1 MAENYSDPKNNIAI
15 EEEESSFDIMKWVFL
30 VLKYWYLF
38 VISVGIAIGLAYFS
52 NRSWT
57 PTYKTAAK
65 VVMQESNNRQSGDA
79 SSIIQ
84 GFNLASGYRSVN
96 NQLILFSSADLT
108 RKAVERMKLDVDYYS
123 KGRFKTNNLYKLS
136 PIEVT
141 HDYLSD
147 KAAAQEFQ
155 FKSIDDNSYEISCEG
170 DDSNSAFSAKGQYGV
185 PLKNSMFFI
194 TINKTDKFQNSA
206 QLYFKFRSISSW
218 VSDFNARLSFNFVM
232 ERASVVEVSMVGKV
246 SERDKDFIDTLCVV
260 FLDDNLDR
268 KNETATKTID
278 FIDRQMTSIADSL
291 NVAEANLRNF
301 RTANKMLDIGAY
313 SGQIM
318 GKINSLDQKKLE
330 MNLRKTY
337 MDYLSDYLKGNIED
351 GKIVAPSNLGVMDPN
366 LMVRVKE
373 FSTLQEK
380 QSEVGKKSPYYKK
393 YETQIETAKTAL
405 FEVLNN
411 MYVAYNI
418 ELRDME
424 KQYAEQIGKLT
435 GLPDKESQMTNY
447 QRVFKIQDN
456 YYTFMLQKRAEAQIQ
471 KASNTSDNI
480 ILETAQIKNVI
491 NGAEKAKKQSTNLM
505 IGLIIPLI
513 FIFLKEFLN
522 TTIKD
527 KNDIKKY
534 THFSIL
540 GVIQKGTFDKNPL
553 LVLKNPKSVFSES
566 FRLVRTRLEF
576 IMKSKSNKKSSLILI
591 TSAESGDGK
600 SFFSI
605 NLAGI
610 YAMEKRKVLLI
621 DLDLRK
627 PSVGK
632 SMSIENVKKGI
643 TNYII
648 GQASLEDILIE
659 GDKQRPFDIILPGT
673 IPPNPGELVKSDR
686 LKELLDNLRETY
698 EYIII
703 DTSPIGLVGDSYA
716 LTFNS
721 DVNLFIV
728 RQEKTNKNFFKNV
741 IEQVKQ
747 DNIPNMYIVLNG
759 VDVKNSN
766 TSYTYHGYLR
776 KSYYTKGTKNKYYN
790 DYYES

>member
-1 MAENYSDPKNNIAI
+1 
-15 EEEESSFDIMKWVFL
+15 
-30 VLKYWYLF
+30 
-38 VISVGIAIGLAYFS
+38 
-52 NRSWT
+52 
-57 PTYKTAAK
+57 
-65 VVMQESNNRQSGDA
+65 
-79 SSIIQ
+79 
-84 GFNLASGYRSVN
+84 
-96 NQLILFSSADLT
+96 
-108 RKAVERMKLDVDYYS
+108 
-123 KGRFKTNNLYKLS
+123 
-136 PIEVT
+136 
-141 HDYLSD
+141 
-147 KAAAQEFQ
+147 
-155 FKSIDDNSYEISCEG
+155 
-170 DDSNSAFSAKGQYGV
+170 
-185 PLKNSMFFI
+185 
-194 TINKTDKFQNSA
+194 
-206 QLYFKFRSISSW
+206 
-218 VSDFNARLSFNFVM
+218 
-232 ERASVVEVSMVGKV
+232 
-246 SERDKDFIDTLCVV
+246 VV
-260 FLDDNLDR
+260 FLDDNLER
-268 KNETATKTID
+268 KNENATKTIN
-278 FIDRQMTSIADSL
+278 FIDTQMASISDSL

-301 RTANKMLDIGAY
+301 RTTNKMLSMEAY
-313 SGQIM
+313 SGQVM
-318 GKINSLDQKKLE
+318 GKINMLDQKKLE

-351 GKIVAPSNLGVMDPN
+351 GKIVAPSSLGVMDGN
-366 LMVRVKE
+366 LMSRVKE
-373 FSTLQEK
+373 FSDLQTK
-380 QSEVGKKSPYYKK
+380 QGEVGKKSPYYKK
-393 YETQIETAKTAL
+393 YETQIETVKATL
-405 FEVLNN
+405 FEVLRN
-411 MYVAYNI
+411 MYAAYNI
-418 ELRDME
+418 ELKDME
-424 KQYAEQIGKLT
+424 KQYVEQMGKLVN
-435 GLPDKESQMTNY
+435 LPEKESQMTNY

-480 ILETAQIKNVI
+480 ILETAQIRETV
-491 NGAEKAKKQSTNLM
+491 NGAEKTKKQSTNLM
-505 IGLIIPLI
+505 IGLIIPLA

-534 THFSIL
+534 THFSVL
-540 GVIQKGTFDKNPL
+540 GIIQKGNYDKSPL

-576 IMKSKSNKKSSLILI
+576 IMKSKSNKKSSLILV

-627 PSVGK
+627 PSISK
-632 SMSIENVKKGI
+632 SMSIENTKKGI

-659 GDKQRPFDIILPGT
+659 SDNQRPFDIILPGT

-686 LKELLDNLRETY
+686 LKELLDNLCEIY

-728 RQEKTNKNFFKNV
+728 RQEKTNKNFFKSV

-747 DNIPNMYIVLNG
+747 DNLPNMYIVLNG
-759 VDVKNSN
+759 VDVKSSN
-766 TSYTYHGYLR
+766 TSYTYHGYMR
-776 KSYYTKGTKNKYYN
+776 KSYYTQGAKNKYY
-790 DYYES
+790 DYYET